1 MLIVFGFDLDLNNSD
16 LDLNNYDLDPRQV
29 VPVCFAIPLVVVI
42 ATILFVRLLT
52 KIRRRHNVDD
62 RISHLPSDNLGINNI
77 GLTCISDKL

>member
-1 MLIVFGFDLDLNNSD
+1 
-16 LDLNNYDLDPRQV
+16 
-29 VPVCFAIPLVVVI
+29 LVVVI